1 MSPSAPETEGRD
13 GEGAGVMLGDDSTLE
28 DRVGV
33 WSLTAVA
40 VALTPLAL
48 SDVDTGVSNGAAA
61 DDGDGDG
68 DGSDGW
74 MIPALPEPLE
84 EDGLSTSEPQTR
96 AAEGELGTA
105 D

>member
-1 MSPSAPETEGRD
+1 MSPSAPEAEGGD

-68 DGSDGW
+68 SDGW
-74 MIPALPEPLE
+74 RIPALPEPLE

-96 AAEGELGTA
+96 AAGGELGTA